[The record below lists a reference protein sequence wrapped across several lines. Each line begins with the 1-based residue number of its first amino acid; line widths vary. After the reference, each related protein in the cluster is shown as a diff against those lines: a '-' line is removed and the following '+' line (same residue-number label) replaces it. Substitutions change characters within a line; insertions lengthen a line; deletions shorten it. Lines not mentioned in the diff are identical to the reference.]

1 MSSSPGSAVIRPLHR
16 PRGDL
21 TGETTVSLPASN
33 STSLSVS
40 DRGFAFAK
48 RLSENRIGRLDN
60 MPEKLRLGTPVG
72 VLLRIFGESFRGA
85 LDEQSF
91 RKPEKLALF

>member
-1 MSSSPGSAVIRPLHR
+1 MGTSQGKPQFP
-16 PRGDL
+16 
-21 TGETTVSLPASN
+21 LPASN

-48 RLSENRIGRLDN
+48 RLSENRIDRLDN

-72 VLLRIFGESFRGA
+72 VLLLIFGESFRGA
-85 LDEQSF
+85 VDEQSF